1 MYLRSRLADS
11 TPGVS
16 PHGVTPAPSG
26 SVSSCG
32 FTPKPAVQLLFTP
45 KLHPRVNVSPRVAA
59 ARPGALLVPQHAH
72 KVYKRHSLRGEAAG
86 SCLRLCWKAPGWEHL
101 PAALLPGGLRRN
113 PAPLIAASGSRRPGG
128 ESPAPPGADLTPL
141 RGEIGSKNG

>member
-1 MYLRSRLADS
+1 MYLRSRLADPHAGS
-11 TPGVS
+11 LTPWCH
-16 PHGVTPAPSG
+16 PRTQRL
-26 SVSSCG
+26 C
-32 FTPKPAVQLLFTP
+32 VQLRVHPQTRT

-72 KVYKRHSLRGEAAG
+72 RVYKRHSLRGEAAE
-86 SCLRLCWKAPGWEHL
+86 SCLRLCWKAPWWEHL

-113 PAPLIAASGSRRPGG
+113 PAPLIAASGSRSPGG